1 LTSFALSNWVSRAP
15 QLVFVIQQLTCDLQD
30 FPPIKFIIENF
41 QENYPESLGALIFY
55 NAPWIFSGLST
66 IQFQHLSRGGP
77 CARTNSI
84 VLNTGFWKLIR
95 TILDPVVAAKV
106 HFLSGAKGLEQLI
119 SREHIIKELGGD
131 EDWEYDY
138 VEPRP
143 HENDKLHDTETRNVI
158 LAERKKLG
166 DDLFSL
172 TSEWISNPQVD
183 SLSSSRNEVIT
194 HLRDN
199 YWTLDPYVRARTI
212 LDRTGVIKGRGKV
225 DFYPA
230 AEAQPEEAPIQPS
243 EEPKAMVEHVDDTR
257 LTAVAA

>member
-1 LTSFALSNWVSRAP
+1 MSYEIPR
-15 QLVFVIQQLTCDLQD
+15 LTCDLQD

-66 IQFQHLSRGGP
+66 IRFRYLCRCDP
-77 CARTNSI
+77 CVRTNSI
-84 VLNTGFWKLIR
+84 ALNTGFWKIIR

-119 SREHIIKELGGD
+119 PREHIIKELGGD

-138 VEPRP
+138 IEPRP
-143 HENDKLHDTETRNVI
+143 HENDKLHDTETRNAI
-158 LAERKKLG
+158 LADRKKLG

-172 TSEWISNPQVD
+172 TSEWILDPQANSLD
-183 SLSSSRNEVIT
+183 SHRSEVIAR
-194 HLRDN
+194 LRDN

-225 DFYPA
+225 DFYPD
-230 AEAQPEEAPIQPS
+230 AETQPEEAPIQPS
-243 EEPKAMVEHVDDTR
+243 NEPKVMVEHVDDTR
-257 LTAVAA
+257 FAAVAA